1 MASHDLQE
9 PLRTTSS
16 FVELLRKQYHGK
28 LDENADRYIDYVI
41 QASDRM
47 KTLIKDLLDYSRI
60 GREKQFEPVDCNTA
74 FDEVMADLAKVI
86 KENKAII
93 TAGKLP
99 VVNAFPTELKLL
111 FQNLISN
118 SIKFQKPGIAP
129 QIDIS
134 TTKENSHWHFKFRD
148 NGIGIEKQYQQR
160 IFIIFQRLHNRSVY
174 EGSGI
179 GLAHCKKIVE
189 LHGGTI
195 WVESESGKGSTFH
208 FTIADNG

>member
-1 MASHDLQE
+1 
-9 PLRTTSS
+9 
-16 FVELLRKQYHGK
+16 
-28 LDENADRYIDYVI
+28 
-41 QASDRM
+41 M

-60 GREKQFEPVDCNTA
+60 GREKKFEPVDCNVA
-74 FDEVMADLAKVI
+74 FGEVMADLAKVI
-86 KENKAII
+86 KENKAEI
-93 TAGKLP
+93 TAGQLP

-129 QIDIS
+129 HIEIS
-134 TTKENSHWHFKFRD
+134 TIRENGHWHFQFHD

-195 WVESESGKGSTFH
+195 WVESESGTGSTFH